1 MLRQRIITAVILV
14 PLVLGAIFLL
24 PSTGFALVMAGVILI
39 GAWEWG
45 NMMGLQEYHHR
56 FIYCFVIALAM
67 LASHYLP
74 PSLTYGVAVI
84 WWSIAFKWV
93 VSYPKDKNR
102 WANPKMLGVMGIV
115 VLSPAWR
122 ALVDIQALEDGS
134 LVLLF
139 VMGLVWAADTGAYFA
154 GRKWG
159 ERKLAP
165 EVSPGKSIAG
175 LLGGLVS
182 SMMLALVVLMTWDIS
197 AGSAAFLLLVLVTVL
212 FSVLGDLLESMVKR
226 HRGIKDSSNILP
238 GHGGIL
244 DRVDSLTAALPIY
257 ATGLLMAGAI

>member
-1 MLRQRIITAVILV
+1 MLRQRIITAIILV

-24 PSTGFALVMAGVILI
+24 PSTGFALVMAAVILI

-45 NMMGLQEYHHR
+45 NMMGLEEYHHR
-56 FIYCFVIALAM
+56 LAYCVVIAVAIVVC
-67 LASHYLP
+67 HYLP
-74 PSLTYGVAVI
+74 APLTYGIAVI

-93 VSYPKDKNR
+93 VSYPKNEDR
-102 WANPKMLGVMGIV
+102 WGNPKVLGLMGIV

-122 ALVDIQALEDGS
+122 ALVDIQALEDGP

-154 GRKWG
+154 GRQWG
-159 ERKLAP
+159 NRKLAP

-175 LLGGLVS
+175 LLGGLVGS
-182 SMMLALVVLMTWDIS
+182 LILASIVLMTWDMS
-197 AGSAAFLLLVLVTVL
+197 VGSAPFLLLVLITVL